1 MQRIQKKI
9 NNSFLIRKGEK
20 KKKKT
25 EDRGSGDDTVTRL
38 RKTNDCKPWSLY
50 WFELL
55 TEVTGFHPEEFSL
68 AFV

>member
-1 MQRIQKKI
+1 MQGIQNKI
-9 NNSFLIRKGEK
+9 NNSFLIRKIK
-20 KKKKT
+20 KKKK

-68 AFV
+68 AFL